1 MTQPMLGIELRGK
14 TLVKD
19 ANSLNY
25 VLYLSQ
31 ARNKI
36 QLLYPPLK

>member
-1 MTQPMLGIELRGK
+1 MLGIELRGK
-14 TLVKD
+14 TLVRD
-19 ANSLNY
+19 ANLLDH
-25 VLYLSQ
+25 VLYIGQ